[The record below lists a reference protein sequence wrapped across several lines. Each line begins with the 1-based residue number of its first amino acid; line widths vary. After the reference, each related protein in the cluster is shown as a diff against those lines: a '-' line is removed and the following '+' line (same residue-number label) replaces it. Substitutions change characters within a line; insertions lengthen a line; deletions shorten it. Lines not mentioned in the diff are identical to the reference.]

1 MLGQKGGFPVAS
13 QLEAEPRPSLCISPF
28 PAWEL
33 HPWTQDTFT
42 GQAQAAL
49 WGTHSAPPPP
59 QRPREALLDTQCPGL
74 TPNTAAPRVF
84 LGRETCAVPPPAPE
98 TLASILPH
106 CAQEAAPQRGDP
118 GSPQHSTPSQKVS
131 PPRGARVPAARG
143 EEGGHG

>member
-49 WGTHSAPPPP
+49 WGTHSAPPAPP
-59 QRPREALLDTQCPGL
+59 EAPGGPARHPVSGSHPEHSGAQSFPGTGNL
-74 TPNTAAPRVF
+74 CCAP
-84 LGRETCAVPPPAPE
+84 T
-98 TLASILPH
+98 
-106 CAQEAAPQRGDP
+106 
-118 GSPQHSTPSQKVS
+118 SP
-131 PPRGARVPAARG
+131 
-143 EEGGHG
+143 